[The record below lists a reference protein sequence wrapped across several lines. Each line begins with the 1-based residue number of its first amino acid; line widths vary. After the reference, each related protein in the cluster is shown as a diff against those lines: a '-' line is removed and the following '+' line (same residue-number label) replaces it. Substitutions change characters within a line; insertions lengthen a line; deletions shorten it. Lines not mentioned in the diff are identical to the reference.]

1 MQPATTPGDRQGFA
15 LWNLGFR
22 PFYLLASVFAAI
34 SVPAWVCQYTGW
46 LPVAYVQ
53 GSMWHGHEMIFG
65 FATAVI
71 AGFLLTAVPNWT
83 QEPTPTGRNL
93 AALALLWVA
102 GRILAPTPFAAASI
116 VVNAA
121 FPLAIATAIAIPLW
135 KSANRRNYF
144 FAFLLAGMSVAL
156 AAFHLASRDSLA
168 VEPRVGL
175 QAALDNV
182 LFIMALVG
190 GRVIPMFTNN
200 GVPGTR
206 ARRDPRLEKL
216 ALGSLIALLACDLL
230 QLASVLPYL
239 LAFAAAAHALRL
251 VLWQPWRTG
260 PNAMVWILH
269 VAYGWIVVHLALR
282 ALAMAG
288 LVAPPLALHA
298 LAIGAIGS
306 LTIGMMTRTA
316 RGHTGYPIRAG
327 KAEVACFV
335 LIQLAAVL
343 RVFGAMLL
351 PGAYVGTVVASGALW
366 AAAYAT
372 YAIRY
377 WPILTRP
384 RIDGRPG

>member
-1 MQPATTPGDRQGFA
+1 MQPAIATQDSRGFA

-22 PFYLLASVFAAI
+22 PFYLLASIFAAI
-34 SVPAWVCQYTGW
+34 SVAAWVCQYAGF
-46 LPVAYVQ
+46 LPVTYVQ
-53 GSMWHGHEMIFG
+53 ESVWHGHEMIFG
-65 FATAVI
+65 FAMAVI

-83 QEPTPTGRNL
+83 KEPTPTGRAL
-93 AALALLWVA
+93 AALVLLWVA
-102 GRILAPTPFAAASI
+102 GRVLVPTPFTTASI

-121 FPLAIATAIAIPLW
+121 FPLAIAIAIAIPLW

-156 AAFHLASRDSLA
+156 IAFHLASRDSLA
-168 VEPRVGL
+168 AEPRVGL
-175 QAALDNV
+175 QAALDIV

-200 GVPGTR
+200 GVPGTQ
-206 ARRDPRLEKL
+206 ARRDPRVEKL
-216 ALGSLIALLACDLL
+216 ALGSLLVLLACDLL
-230 QLASVLPYL
+230 QLTSALPYV
-239 LAFAAAAHALRL
+239 LAFAALAHALRL
-251 VLWQPWRTG
+251 ALWQPWRTG

-269 VAYGWIVVHLALR
+269 VAYAWIVVHLALR
-282 ALAMAG
+282 ALAVEG
-288 LVAPPLALHA
+288 LVAQPLALHA

-316 RGHTGYPIRAG
+316 RGHTGYPLRAG
-327 KAEVACFV
+327 KAEVACFL

-351 PGAYVGTVVASGALW
+351 PGSYVETVIASGALW
-366 AAAYAT
+366 AAAFAT
-372 YAIRY
+372 YAICY
-377 WPILTRP
+377 WPILTRA